1 MSFTADVKDELTRVI
16 PTCSHCD
23 KATLAAIARIEG
35 TLLFSG
41 PGRYKLEIATE
52 ISSVARLVIR
62 SLHTL
67 YKLKTELTVRRS
79 VLHKTPNYLIT
90 VPSQPNLEP
99 ALHDLG
105 ILAKTGIE
113 MGILPHLVEKTCCA
127 AAYLRGAF
135 LGSGFIAEPRGD
147 FHFEITVESEELA
160 NGLVQLMSDRDIN
173 ARVLHRRNSYIVY
186 LKSGEAISEFL
197 AFVGAHQCALAM
209 ENERVRKSV
218 RNEINRKVNAEVANQ
233 AKSADIGNLHH
244 ARERRELHRAKQ
256 ADQHARERDHAADYR
271 KQPPDQRNDRE
282 NFKQEPRQHNRNQQ
296 HQPLIGA
303 VAPEF
308 GPGPPDQRHEKS
320 EIAKGRDHAVLLH
333 VLGGKF
339 AIHIPSPP

>member
-1 MSFTADVKDELTRVI
+1 MSFTADVKDELTRLI

-35 TLLFSG
+35 TLRFSG

-160 NGLVQLMSDRDIN
+160 NGLVQLMADRDIN

-233 AKSADIGNLHH
+233 AKSAEAAIDQIVSIRKLAESGKMAELSPGLQEFVKLRLQNPDASLKELGQRANPPLSKSAVYH
-244 ARERRELHRAKQ
+244 RVRRLEEMAKS
-256 ADQHARERDHAADYR
+256 
-271 KQPPDQRNDRE
+271 
-282 NFKQEPRQHNRNQQ
+282 
-296 HQPLIGA
+296 L
-303 VAPEF
+303 
-308 GPGPPDQRHEKS
+308 
-320 EIAKGRDHAVLLH
+320 
-333 VLGGKF
+333 
-339 AIHIPSPP
+339 

>member
-90 VPSQPNLEP
+90 
-99 ALHDLG
+99 
-105 ILAKTGIE
+105 
-113 MGILPHLVEKTCCA
+113 LPHLVEKTCCA

-160 NGLVQLMSDRDIN
+160 DGLVQLMADRDIN

-233 AKSADIGNLHH
+233 AKSAEAAIDQIVSIRKLAESGKMAELSPGLQEFVKLRLQNPDASLKELGQRANPPLSKSAVYH
-244 ARERRELHRAKQ
+244 RVRRLEEMAKS
-256 ADQHARERDHAADYR
+256 
-271 KQPPDQRNDRE
+271 
-282 NFKQEPRQHNRNQQ
+282 
-296 HQPLIGA
+296 L
-303 VAPEF
+303 
-308 GPGPPDQRHEKS
+308 
-320 EIAKGRDHAVLLH
+320 
-333 VLGGKF
+333 
-339 AIHIPSPP
+339 